1 MPNHQTGGQGPVH
14 KNNSQQD
21 GTNVQHDDAE
31 RKSQKIKD
39 KTETGSATNPVNPNA
54 TE

>member
-1 MPNHQTGGQGPVH
+1 MPNHQTGGQGPTH

-31 RKSQKIKD
+31 RKSQKAKD
-39 KTETGSATNPVNPNA
+39 HHEEGSKTNPVNPKA
-54 TE
+54 D